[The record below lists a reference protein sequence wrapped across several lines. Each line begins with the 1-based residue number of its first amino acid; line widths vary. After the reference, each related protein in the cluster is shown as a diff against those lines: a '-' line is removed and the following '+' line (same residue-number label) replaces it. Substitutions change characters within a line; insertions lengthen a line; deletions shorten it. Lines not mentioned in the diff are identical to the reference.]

1 MARCMHM
8 YLNSRAFLNLWSAE
22 SSICFSQTVM
32 LLNRGYLLVSMH
44 NTQCGR
50 VVNKSLFRF
59 ALSSSCV
66 VYQIK
71 LTFLFCI
78 LSFFFIRVL
87 LLNRLKQK
95 RHYWLLA
102 NPGECMQVLLY
113 LYHYL
118 LAQFSNFR
126 CTYKSIFY
134 KKLSIYGGTQNSV
147 DICINH
153 HMLLCLMSCG
163 LVFDL
168 VNSSCPPF
176 LLHVDILDIWN
187 CFLAATYIPIDRH
200 LELFFCVF
208 RLLNWNEKKSIKC
221 WRLSGSSARTRVVV
235 KCPPLLRGLMNS
247 QSIVATCMKECT

>member
-1 MARCMHM
+1 
-8 YLNSRAFLNLWSAE
+8 
-22 SSICFSQTVM
+22 M

-44 NTQCGR
+44 SIQCGR
-50 VVNKSLFRF
+50 VVNKSLFRS

-66 VYQIK
+66 VYLIK
-71 LTFLFCI
+71 LPFLFCI
-78 LSFFFIRVL
+78 LSFFIRVL
-87 LLNRLKQK
+87 L
-95 RHYWLLA
+95 LLA

-221 WRLSGSSARTRVVV
+221 
-235 KCPPLLRGLMNS
+235 
-247 QSIVATCMKECT
+247 

>member
-1 MARCMHM
+1 
-8 YLNSRAFLNLWSAE
+8 
-22 SSICFSQTVM
+22 M

-147 DICINH
+147 DVCINH
-153 HMLLCLMSCG
+153 HMLLCLMSRG

-176 LLHVDILDIWN
+176 LLHDKY
-187 CFLAATYIPIDRH
+187 TRH
-200 LELFFCVF
+200 LELFFWQLHIYQLTDIWNCFFVCVQVTELE
-208 RLLNWNEKKSIKC
+208 RKN
-221 WRLSGSSARTRVVV
+221 
-235 KCPPLLRGLMNS
+235 P
-247 QSIVATCMKECT
+247 